1 MPAVP
6 EGLQQTRFFLG
17 RSAADSHAMKRWIT
31 GVLAT
36 GFVAVAAAASAAHTR
51 ATLLLAASEAR
62 PGETVLAGVRLQMD
76 ERWHTYW
83 KNPGESG
90 KATEILW
97 QLPAGVRAGDIQWPV
112 PEKHVAEGLTTY
124 VYYHEVVL
132 LVPLTLAGDLPPGP
146 LPIRARVKWLE
157 CETLCLPG
165 AAEVAAELRVG
176 AESTPSADA
185 ALLESWRA
193 RLPQSGEALNP
204 RAWWDGS
211 PVEGARPFV
220 IEFESPSGVQDADL
234 FPDPA
239 ESYEIRPSVELLKAP
254 PGKIR
259 LRKFLKRF
267 EGDWPSRVSGVLTW
281 REGAERKG
289 FAVNVALS
297 AEAPGAESPRKNVS
311 APAGR
316 ASLALMLVYAFL
328 GGLILNVM
336 PCVLPVIAL
345 KILGFVNQARE
356 EPRRVRRLGLV
367 YALGV
372 LVSFLALAALVIG
385 VKAAGQKAG
394 WGMQFSH
401 PQFIVGMTVLV
412 TLVALNLFGV
422 FEVTLGGRALD
433 AASALASRH
442 GAAGSFFNGVLAT
455 ALATPCTAPF
465 LSVALG
471 FAFTQ
476 PPGII
481 VLMFLAVGA
490 GLASPYVVL
499 SWQPQWLRFLPRPGA
514 WMERFKVLMG
524 FPMLATAV
532 WLTSLTTE
540 HYGERAWWLGM
551 FLVFLALGMWI
562 FGAFVQRGVRR
573 RALGALVAALV
584 LATGY
589 LWALESHLR
598 WREPVAAVAPSA
610 AGARHAPSG
619 YEWRPWSAGDVER
632 AQAEGRVVIVDF
644 TAKWCITCNSLVK
657 PALEKPAV
665 IEQLRRLNAA
675 AFVADYTAFPP
686 EITDELA
693 RFGRAGVPL
702 VVVYPGRAG
711 ASPLVLPDPNPVL
724 GPGHY
729 AGLVVEAL
737 KRAAE

>member
-1 MPAVP
+1 
-6 EGLQQTRFFLG
+6 
-17 RSAADSHAMKRWIT
+17 MKRWIT
-31 GVLAT
+31 GALTLLGALLAT
-36 GFVAVAAAASAAHTR
+36 TAFAAHTR
-51 ATLLLAASEAR
+51 ATLLLSAAEAR

-76 ERWHTYW
+76 EGWHTYW

-90 KATEILW
+90 KATEIQW
-97 QLPAGVRAGDIQWPV
+97 ELPSGVQAGEIQWPV
-112 PEKHVAEGLTTY
+112 PEKHVAEGLATY
-124 VYYHEVVL
+124 VYYREVVL
-132 LVPLTLAGDLPPGP
+132 LVALRLDADLPPGTLP
-146 LPIRARVKWLE
+146 LRARVKWLE

-165 AAEVAAELRVG
+165 AAEVSAELRVG
-176 AESTPSADA
+176 AESKPSADA
-185 ALLESWRA
+185 KLLESWRG
-193 RLPQSGEALNP
+193 RLPKPGEALNP
-204 RAWWDGS
+204 RAWWAGPPD
-211 PVEGARPFV
+211 AATRAFV
-220 IEFESPSGVQDADL
+220 IEFDAPPGAQEADV

-239 ESYEIRPSVELLKAP
+239 EQFEVRPDVEVLKAP
-254 PGKIR
+254 PGR
-259 LRKFLKRF
+259 MGLRKFVKRL
-267 EGDWPSRVSGVLTW
+267 EGDWPERISGVLVW
-281 REGAERKG
+281 RAGSEREG
-289 FAVNVALS
+289 FAVNVS
-297 AEAPGAESPRKNVS
+297 PGEEPR
-311 APAGR
+311 AAAGGAR
-316 ASLALMLVYAFL
+316 SVAGASGRGSLALMLVYAFI
-328 GGLILNVM
+328 GGMILNVM

-356 EPRRVRRLGLV
+356 EPRRVRQLGLV

-372 LVSFLALAALVIG
+372 LASFLALAALVVG
-385 VKAAGQKAG
+385 LKAAGQKAG

-401 PQFIVGMTVLV
+401 PQFIVGMAVLV

-433 AASALASRH
+433 AAGALASRH
-442 GAAGSFFNGVLAT
+442 GASGSFFNGVLAT

-476 PPGII
+476 SAGVI

-490 GLASPYVVL
+490 GLAAPYVVL
-499 SWQPQWLRFLPRPGA
+499 SWQPQWLRFLPKPGD
-514 WMERFKVLMG
+514 WMERFKVFMG

-551 FLVFLALGMWI
+551 FLVFLALAAWV
-562 FGAFVQRGVRR
+562 FGAFVQRGSRR
-573 RALGALVAALV
+573 RGLGAVVAALT

-598 WREPVAAVAPSA
+598 WREPISGTAGAAV
-610 AGARHAPSG
+610 GVRHAPSG
-619 YEWRPWSAGDVER
+619 YDWQPWSAGAVVR
-632 AQAEGRVVIVDF
+632 ARAEGRVVIVDF

-665 IEQLRRLNAA
+665 IEQLRRSNAA
-675 AFVADYTAFPP
+675 AFVADYTTFPP

-702 VVVYPGRAG
+702 VVIYPKRAD
-711 ASPLVLPDPNPVL
+711 AAPLVLPDPNPVL

-729 AGLVVEAL
+729 AGLIVEAL
-737 KRAAE
+737 RRAAE